1 MQNFYC
7 DHRNFDSVKPSL
19 SRHYPVPKQNPIS
32 KENVFVM
39 FEYFQ
44 EFIGSGDAKN
54 VKHLIKQ
61 QAEWAKSSNDPRA
74 AA

>member
-1 MQNFYC
+1 LKYEGFLSQF
-7 DHRNFDSVKPSL
+7 SWWKLKPWIKIL
-19 SRHYPVPKQNPIS
+19 STMCRCNR
-32 KENVFVM
+32 
-39 FEYFQ
+39 YFQ

>member
-1 MQNFYC
+1 MFSDLRQFEYAKVSCLIGFN
-7 DHRNFDSVKPSL
+7 
-19 SRHYPVPKQNPIS
+19 
-32 KENVFVM
+32 KESFNGTINVAVFVL
-39 FEYFQ
+39 Q